1 MHNLWLNSKGSLRLA
16 VFFLRRD
23 WLNIVAWMV
32 GLLIFA
38 TAVPM
43 AIHSIYGADGQTLQ
57 AMVPMLQ
64 NPAMIALVGP
74 VFDATNYT
82 VGSLIAGEML
92 LFTVLAVAFMNI
104 LFVVRYTR
112 ADEEAER
119 VEVIRSLPVGRLAP
133 LNAALIGALKINFL
147 VIIITW
153 AGLVIINIPT
163 VTVKGS
169 FLYAAACGVIGMVFA
184 GVAAVCAQLAS
195 TSRSALAY
203 SGGILGVLYL
213 LRAAGDLLMA
223 QGDSW
228 AKVLS
233 YASPFGLVLRVEAYV
248 TNQFWPLPYL
258 LVQVVVL
265 IGIAYFLNSHRDLGA
280 GLIPAKPGPAHAGPL
295 LDSNLGLA
303 LRLLRNTLI
312 AWLYVAIV
320 LGASYG
326 SIMNYIA
333 DFIKT
338 STFFQAALQTTQG
351 YSTTEAFASLIMV
364 VLAAMT
370 AAGPIMIALKAWREE
385 EAGRTE
391 LVLAASVSRRSYLAS
406 YGGIAL
412 VLATVL
418 PLLAAAGLWGASA
431 IVMKSDPISASFF
444 FKSMAVYLPA
454 IWLFVGATL
463 LLIAVY
469 PRIASG
475 VIWGYFAFS
484 FFMGYF
490 GELFPKIPQW
500 IPKLSP
506 FGLVPNITKDA
517 IHWPT
522 LAIMTGIAVVMI
534 VAAFVLYRKRDLSN

>member
-23 WLNIVAWMV
+23 WLYSLAWLT

-43 AIHSIYGADGQTLQ
+43 AIHSIYGADSQTLQ

-74 VFDATNYT
+74 VFDPHNYT

-92 LFTVLAVAFMNI
+92 LFAVLAVAFMNI
-104 LFVVRYTR
+104 MFVVRYTR

-119 VEVIRSLPVGRLAP
+119 VEVIRSLPVGRLST
-133 LNAALIGALKINFL
+133 LNAALISAFVINLF
-147 VIIITW
+147 VVAITW

-169 FLYAAACGVIGMVFA
+169 FLYAAACGVVGMVFA
-184 GVAAVCAQLAS
+184 GIAAVCAQLAS

-228 AKVLS
+228 AKILS
-233 YASPFGLVLRVEAYV
+233 YVSPLGLVLRVEAYV
-248 TNQFWPLPYL
+248 SNQFWPLPYL
-258 LVQVVVL
+258 LVQIVVL

-280 GLIPAKPGPAHAGPL
+280 GLIPAKPGPAHAGPML
-295 LDSNLGLA
+295 ASNLGLA

-312 AWLYVAIV
+312 AWIYMAIV

-338 STFFQAALQTTQG
+338 NPFFQAALQTAQG

-364 VLAAMT
+364 VLAAIT
-370 AAGPIMIALKAWREE
+370 AAGPIVIVFKAWREE

-391 LVLAASVSRRSYLAS
+391 LVLATSVSRRSYLAA
-406 YGGIAL
+406 YGIIAL
-412 VLATVL
+412 VLATIL
-418 PLLAAAGLWGASA
+418 PLLAATGLWGASA
-431 IVMKSDPISASFF
+431 LVMNDPISAGFF

-454 IWLFVGATL
+454 IWLFVGAAL
-463 LLIAVY
+463 LLVAMY
-469 PRIASG
+469 PRVASG
-475 VIWGYFAFS
+475 AIWGYFAFS

-490 GELFPKIPQW
+490 GELFPKIPHW

-522 LAIMTGIAVVMI
+522 LAIMTVIAVAMI
-534 VAAFVLYRKRDLSN
+534 VVAFVIYRERDLQN